1 MKKKIFVLAS
11 ILLISLLFMA
21 GSAMGAMHGFF
32 ENYPIIKL
40 FFNDEEV
47 EPDVPAV
54 NLNGRTMV
62 PLRFIGEELGLEFRF
77 DPEEYAVY
85 VDIPEQSK
93 LEEAADE
100 GKGSVVDYLQNRY
113 GRWVIGGRTINFTVA
128 LDDNYRGSED
138 VKAFFQIERE
148 DYINWREIKRLY
160 EEEMVN
166 ELKSIITYLE
176 EEYPQSGISL
186 FVILQTYHDSYD
198 QLAEIVDL
206 KEVSVNSGG
215 QFVIEENLASAF
227 VWPDASQP
235 RIKIE

>member
-11 ILLISLLFMA
+11 ILLISLLCTA
-21 GSAMGAMHGFF
+21 GSAMGTMHGFF
-32 ENYPIIKL
+32 ENHPIIKL
-40 FFNDEEV
+40 FINDEEV

-77 DPEEYAVY
+77 NPEEYAVY

-93 LEEAADE
+93 LEPVD
-100 GKGSVVDYLQNRY
+100 KGMVSVVDYLQNRY
-113 GRWVIGGRTINFTVA
+113 GRWIIGGRTIDFTVA
-128 LDDNYRGSED
+128 LDDEYRGSDD
-138 VKAFFQIERE
+138 VKVFFQIERE

-160 EEEMVN
+160 EEEMIK
-166 ELKSIITYLE
+166 EIKSIIAYLE

-206 KEVSVNSGG
+206 KEVTVTSSG
-215 QFVIEENLASAF
+215 QFVIEETLASAF
-227 VWPDASQP
+227 AWPGAAQP